1 MLKIAVELEPEWV
14 STLRPLD
21 PRPLGSFFKEL
32 ATLELYRRRLI
43 SSGKA
48 AELLNMDRLEFI
60 HYASRQGIAYLDL
73 SEDEFVAEVELLGQL
88 P

>member
-1 MLKIAVELEPEWV
+1 MLKVAVELESEWV

-21 PRPLGSFFKEL
+21 PRPLDSFFKEL

-48 AELLNMDRLEFI
+48 AELLNMDHIEFV
-60 HYASRQGIAYLDL
+60 HYASRQGIPYFDL
-73 SEDEFVAEVELLGQL
+73 AEDEFAAELELLAQL